1 MRRRRPVWCWQ
12 PSHPAGLR
20 RRPGP
25 HHGRVPTAPGPGRGG
40 RWWQKRTGGPPSPSE
55 DIGGSHK
62 PVIRLYFHGFIRALI
77 EVSMAP
83 RYWAT
88 GGGVRKAWS
97 DNGQPRC
104 VTTFVGDLTGRPAF
118 PRDPVATC
126 SYSSPVPLSSASRF
140 SVVSSDIPASAVCDD
155 NSGRRFHSWAR

>member
-1 MRRRRPVWCWQ
+1 MHDKTIL
-12 PSHPAGLR
+12 S
-20 RRPGP
+20 
-25 HHGRVPTAPGPGRGG
+25 RVYQSPNRGVNG
-40 RWWQKRTGGPPSPSE
+40 AEILGHW
-55 DIGGSHK
+55 
-62 PVIRLYFHGFIRALI
+62 
-77 EVSMAP
+77 
-83 RYWAT
+83 
-88 GGGVRKAWS
+88 GGVRKAWS

-104 VTTFVGDLTGRPAF
+104 VTTFVGDLTGRPAS